1 MSKKN
6 KKTESG
12 NSMRFKRSLI
22 FVICSAVILIAT
34 ASAVAVVL
42 NPDLIPNGRQN
53 VEVALKTSKVN
64 DAYGDKLSD
73 GLYALINTDKGDI
86 LLQLYFDKVPITC
99 CNFVG
104 LAEGKFAVCK
114 GKPYYDGLKF
124 HRVIK
129 DFMIQGGCPLGNGT
143 GGPGYTFPDEI
154 VSSLKHEGPGVLS
167 MANAGPGTNGSQ
179 FFITHVA
186 TPWLDGK
193 HTVFGKVIE
202 GQSVVDSIAQ
212 DDKINSIKIIRKG
225 SVAQNFKSDEASFKA
240 YINEIQEKEKQV
252 MEEAM
257 NKAMPI
263 IKQKWPK
270 AVKDDDGVYFF
281 ITKEG
286 RGGHAKTGQIL
297 KMKYKGSL
305 LDGRVFDDSDMH
317 EPLEFPANMERVIK
331 GFDSQASKMK
341 VGEQRTIIIP
351 PQLAYG
357 SKGAGN
363 VIPPNAVLVFE
374 LELLGIK

>member
-34 ASAVAVVL
+34 ASAVAVAL
-42 NPDLIPNGRQN
+42 NPDLIPNGRQS

-73 GLYALINTDKGDI
+73 GLYALINTGKGDI

-202 GQSVVDSIAQ
+202 GQNVVDSIAQ